1 MCLYLE
7 GDLISAPRGS
17 DLLKH
22 RYTERDL
29 EELLQ
34 ASAIDGVKLVDFFPK
49 GIPASDSG
57 WGCLT
62 CAQRSSGRSV
72 GESVEAQDCSEHQ
85 ARSEGRTSWLKFSGS
100 AEVF

>member
-1 MCLYLE
+1 MWLYLE

-17 DLLKH
+17 DSLKH

-57 WGCLT
+57 WGVWHVPNDRVADLLANLLKLKT
-62 CAQRSSGRSV
+62 APNIRLFPKGALV
-72 GESVEAQDCSEHQ
+72 G
-85 ARSEGRTSWLKFSGS
+85 
-100 AEVF
+100 